1 MKSVPLDLL
10 AGKVRNQEEA
20 LLLAKVD
27 VLWQQEEH
35 ILEHLL
41 AAHSYLRSVSQC
53 EQAVVDVGLEPR
65 LNPALVLVGNA
76 RQTLTQGIAG
86 LEARFEG
93 VQAEL
98 KAIQAELQRYAE
110 VNRSVHAELVEA
122 GCVELAGAKQQ
133 LFQLETELC
142 SAISRRR
149 TGRAEADALGACM
162 ALGHRAVIPA
172 PHERPS
178 CVPVRAQAPRRGR

>member
-1 MKSVPLDLL
+1 MVV
-10 AGKVRNQEEA
+10 AVRE
-20 LLLAKVD
+20 
-27 VLWQQEEH
+27 
-35 ILEHLL
+35 
-41 AAHSYLRSVSQC
+41 
-53 EQAVVDVGLEPR
+53 GLVESM
-65 LNPALVLVGNA
+65 
-76 RQTLTQGIAG
+76 
-86 LEARFEG
+86 
-93 VQAEL
+93 

-149 TGRAEADALGACM
+149 TGQAEADALGACM

-178 CVPVRAQAPRRGR
+178 CAPVRAQAPRRGR